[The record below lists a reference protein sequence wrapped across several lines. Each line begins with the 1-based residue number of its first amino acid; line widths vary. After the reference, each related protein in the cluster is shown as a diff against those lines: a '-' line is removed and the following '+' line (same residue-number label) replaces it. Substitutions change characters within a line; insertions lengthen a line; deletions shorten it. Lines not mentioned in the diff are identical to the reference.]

1 MSELEVT
8 GEMRDGVTGNIL
20 GVLGGMGPLASAE
33 FVKTVYECSGR
44 AREREQEAPALVVY
58 SDPTMPDRTTAL
70 RAGGDEVL
78 LERLT
83 GALQLLSQLGASRI
97 VICCMTIHY
106 LLPRLSPEL
115 RGRVIPLTDVILTR
129 LRLIRGRHLLVCSNG
144 TREMRL
150 FEGHSQW
157 THCAAHVVFP
167 DEADQHRI
175 HELIYEVKRN
185 RAVDHTASYVKSL
198 LDKYRVESFIA
209 GCSEIHLVA
218 KRFMSAAAGRKKYG
232 CVDPF
237 FIVAKEVAR
246 RGHAGPQEWP
256 QVTELTGSCVSP
268 A

>member
-1 MSELEVT
+1 
-8 GEMRDGVTGNIL
+8 MRDGVAGNVL

-44 AREREQEAPALVVY
+44 AREREQEAPALIIY

-70 RAGGDEVL
+70 RAGGDEAL
-78 LERLT
+78 LGRLT
-83 GALQLLSQLGASRI
+83 EALHLLSRLGASRI

-115 RGRVIPLTDVILTR
+115 RGRVIPLTDVILAR
-129 LRLIRGRHLLVCSNG
+129 LRMIRGRHLLVCSNG
-144 TREMRL
+144 TREVRL
-150 FEGHSQW
+150 FEGHSLWAQ
-157 THCAAHVVFP
+157 CAEHVVFP
-167 DEADQHRI
+167 DEAEQHRL

-185 RAVDHTASYVKSL
+185 RAVNRTASYLNSL

-218 KRFMSAAAGRKKYG
+218 KRFMSGRAGRKGYG

-237 FIVAKEVAR
+237 FIVAEEVAR
-246 RGHAGPQEWP
+246 RGLATPQEWS
-256 QVTELTGSCVSP
+256 QVTELTGSFVSP

>member
-1 MSELEVT
+1 
-8 GEMRDGVTGNIL
+8 MRDGVAGNVL

-78 LERLT
+78 LGRLT
-83 GALQLLSQLGASRI
+83 EALELLSRLGASRI

-106 LLPRLSPEL
+106 LLPRLRPEL
-115 RGRVIPLTDVILTR
+115 RGRVIPLTDVILAR

-150 FEGHSQW
+150 FEGHGRWAQ
-157 THCAAHVVFP
+157 CADHVVFP

-185 RAVDHTASYVKSL
+185 RAVNRTASYLQSL

-218 KRFMSAAAGRKKYG
+218 KRFMGGGAGRKGYG

-237 FIVAKEVAR
+237 LILAEEVVR
-246 RGHAGPQEWP
+246 RGPAGAQEWS
-256 QVTELTGSCVSP
+256 QVTQLTGSFVSS